1 MKAGYRPTRAFGP
14 RVPEVTSSLW
24 LKRKAPDGAPRDDEK
39 IKENAAEIILPDG
52 ASLPVWAEKIVQ
64 VKTDTFEH
72 SSLFCQ
78 HCGTFL
84 DLKKPGNAVCSGCDQ
99 VTTFANG
106 QTLMAS
112 HALVKFPEHKA
123 WMDKLKTKSAA
134 IEHSKIGAQRA
145 EVSEECPKCKFP
157 KMFFWTQQLR
167 SADEGQ
173 TVFYEC
179 GSCAHRFSVNT

>member
-1 MKAGYRPTRAFGP
+1 MQAGYRPTRPFGP
-14 RVPEVTSSLW
+14 RVPDVTSSLW
-24 LKRKAPDGAPRDDEK
+24 LKRKAHDLGCHQEEK
-39 IKENAAEIILPDG
+39 IKHNMEDLIFPDS
-52 ASLPVWAEKIVQ
+52 ASLPAWAAKIAQ

-84 DLKKPGNAVCSGCDQ
+84 DLKKPGNVTCSGCDQ
-99 VTTFANG
+99 VTTFSNG

-112 HALVKFPEHKA
+112 HAIVKFPEHKA
-123 WMDKLKTKSAA
+123 WMDKLKTKTSV
-134 IEHSKIGAQRA
+134 ELQSKIGAQRA